1 MPSYVCV
8 IECQAADESVADRL
22 EDLAGEHVYELE
34 TEGRVQAER
43 EALDHFFTAHPDLQR
58 LGDRVDVAVT
68 VRRKRQGERALAEP
82 RRGRLVPRERS
93 EDPAPDDAP
102 DRIGDDETE

>member
-8 IECQAADESVADRL
+8 IECQAADESIAGRL

-34 TEGRVQAER
+34 TEDRDQAER

-68 VRRKRQGERALAEP
+68 VRRKRQGDKTLAVP
-82 RRGRLVPRERS
+82 RRGRLARREES
-93 EDPAPDDAP
+93 EDSSPDDAP
-102 DRIGDDETE
+102 D